1 MSDFKGFGTRIGR
14 ETRETKENNEK
25 LSLRMAD
32 CIFEKLQHQMQKKND
47 IIKSN
52 ENLAKVR
59 WVTSFKS
66 HILGQLTLQFNGSTK
81 NKYGGTR
88 LLHLIGLTKSTRFA
102 VLVQINISLDGSSGE
117 NSRRKYWWRGRKRA
131 GHNIPWTDIGFC
143 YLGITANPSAPREL
157 DVKSINTYTAKTYL
171 LS

>member
-1 MSDFKGFGTRIGR
+1 MTTYWIPSILMYQQEIQVREVTLQQKSWSPLPMSDFKGFGTRIGR

-102 VLVQINISLDGSSGE
+102 VLVQVKLIHLFLQGSTFGAFYFE
-117 NSRRKYWWRGRKRA
+117 
-131 GHNIPWTDIGFC
+131 
-143 YLGITANPSAPREL
+143 
-157 DVKSINTYTAKTYL
+157 TYPNRLTKL
-171 LS
+171 KFS

>member
-1 MSDFKGFGTRIGR
+1 MTTYWIPSILMYQQEIQVREVTLQQKSWSPLPMSDFKGFGTRIGR

-66 HILGQLTLQFNGSTK
+66 HMLDQTTSPTK

-102 VLVQINISLDGSSGE
+102 VLVQVKLIHLFLQGSTFGAFYFE
-117 NSRRKYWWRGRKRA
+117 
-131 GHNIPWTDIGFC
+131 
-143 YLGITANPSAPREL
+143 
-157 DVKSINTYTAKTYL
+157 TYPYRLTKL
-171 LS
+171 KFS

>member
-1 MSDFKGFGTRIGR
+1 MYCVSMTTYWIPSILIDPREIQVRESHASAQLKSWPMLPFLDCKGFGTRTVR

-102 VLVQINISLDGSSGE
+102 VLVQ
-117 NSRRKYWWRGRKRA
+117 
-131 GHNIPWTDIGFC
+131 
-143 YLGITANPSAPREL
+143 
-157 DVKSINTYTAKTYL
+157 VKLIHL
-171 LS
+171 F